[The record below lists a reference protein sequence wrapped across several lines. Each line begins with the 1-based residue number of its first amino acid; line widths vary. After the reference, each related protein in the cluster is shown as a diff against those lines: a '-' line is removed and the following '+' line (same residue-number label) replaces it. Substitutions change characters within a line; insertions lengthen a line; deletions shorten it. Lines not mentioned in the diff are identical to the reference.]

1 MTFGSGSFDVAD
13 NGLMN
18 MMLGPELSR
27 PMVQSL
33 HACVAIGFVLGK
45 RPCILI
51 IRLHVLAFFGP
62 TQKRKIPIAALETS
76 GHNLRVYTK

>member
-33 HACVAIGFVLGK
+33 HACVAIGFVLG
-45 RPCILI
+45 ILS
-51 IRLHVLAFFGP
+51 LHVLAFFWP
-62 TQKRKIPIAALETS
+62 THPPL
-76 GHNLRVYTK
+76 

>member
-45 RPCILI
+45 RLY
-51 IRLHVLAFFGP
+51 
-62 TQKRKIPIAALETS
+62 KYKNSKIS
-76 GHNLRVYTK
+76 KNV

>member
-1 MTFGSGSFDVAD
+1 MTFGLGSFDVAD

-33 HACVAIGFVLGK
+33 HAFVAVGF
-45 RPCILI
+45 
-51 IRLHVLAFFGP
+51 
-62 TQKRKIPIAALETS
+62 TS
-76 GHNLRVYTK
+76 GTKIYSELKLRLEKIADR

>member
-45 RPCILI
+45 GAFVYCIL
-51 IRLHVLAFFGP
+51 L
-62 TQKRKIPIAALETS
+62 
-76 GHNLRVYTK
+76 

>member
-13 NGLMN
+13 NGLIN

-45 RPCILI
+45 GSSVYYVCI
-51 IRLHVLAFFGP
+51 
-62 TQKRKIPIAALETS
+62 S
-76 GHNLRVYTK
+76 

>member
-45 RPCILI
+45 SKTMHTY
-51 IRLHVLAFFGP
+51 LHVLAFFGP

>member
-45 RPCILI
+45 
-51 IRLHVLAFFGP
+51 GP
-62 TQKRKIPIAALETS
+62 FIYYLGIF
-76 GHNLRVYTK
+76 